1 MFTSKSAKY
10 TLCTI
15 SRTTY
20 RFIVTVVASVGLW
33 DVVGALEVVEVV
45 KVGVLVGIICTGVAL
60 ARTGVGVRKVGVSRS
75 NCSTFSLLEIVR
87 SSGGGGPFLRVIA
100 FIVYE

>member
-1 MFTSKSAKY
+1 
-10 TLCTI
+10 
-15 SRTTY
+15 
-20 RFIVTVVASVGLW
+20 VTVVASVGLW
-33 DVVGALEVVEVV
+33 DVVGAVEVVRAFEVVEVV

-87 SSGGGGPFLRVIA
+87 SSGGGGPFLRVIG